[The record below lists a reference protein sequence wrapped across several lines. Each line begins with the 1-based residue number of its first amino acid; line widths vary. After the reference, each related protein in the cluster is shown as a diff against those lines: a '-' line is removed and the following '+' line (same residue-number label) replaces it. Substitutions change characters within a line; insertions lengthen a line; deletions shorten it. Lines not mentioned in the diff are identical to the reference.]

1 MPINLTY
8 FPSFIPLEQGL
19 VGSGSEDTFLIHV
32 SDSRAQGVGK
42 VETQHGKSIGV
53 RTPKL

>member
-8 FPSFIPLEQGL
+8 FTFFIPLEQGL
-19 VGSGSEDTFLIHV
+19 VGSVSEDTFLIHI
-32 SDSRAQGVGK
+32 SDSSTQVVGK

-53 RTPKL
+53 RTLKL